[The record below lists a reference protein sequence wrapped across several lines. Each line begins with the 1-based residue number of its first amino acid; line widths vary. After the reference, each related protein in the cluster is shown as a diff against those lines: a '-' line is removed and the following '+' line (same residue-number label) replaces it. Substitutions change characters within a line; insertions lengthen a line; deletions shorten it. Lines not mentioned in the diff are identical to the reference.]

1 MTCPDVKDLL
11 FDEYLNDDLKG
22 DLKNNPMRS
31 AVVAHVS
38 TCEACALELERLR
51 ATTAALGLVQDQE
64 PLVRI
69 RFVSDRVFEQPWWQR
84 LLGRGALWANAGFAI
99 LSCVAAGLIWFQT
112 AGSGASLRAGHLGVG
127 PAAGQPVAMAPADVN
142 RLVDARVQQAVLEAR
157 AESDQRHAAEM
168 KTMLT
173 AFEREQAQ
181 QQQQLFQRIEAAWRI
196 EDGLKT
202 RALYAVLEKPVAG
215 QSGQ

>member
-11 FDEYLNDDLKG
+11 FDENLKEDPKG
-22 DLKNNPMRS
+22 DPKHTPLRRAIM
-31 AVVAHVS
+31 AHVS

-84 LLGRGALWANAGFAI
+84 LLGRGALWANAGLAM
-99 LSCVAAGLIWFQT
+99 LSCLAAGLIWFQT
-112 AGSGASLRAGHLGVG
+112 AGSGAGLRAGHLGVG
-127 PAAGQPVAMAPADVN
+127 SGTGQPVAMAPADVN
-142 RLVDARVQQAVLEAR
+142 RLVDARVQQAVADAR
-157 AESDQRHAAEM
+157 AESDRRHAAEM
-168 KTMLT
+168 QTLLA
-173 AFEREQAQ
+173 AFEREQAR
-181 QQQQLFQRIEAAWRI
+181 QQQQLFQRIEAAWRLD
-196 EDGLKT
+196 DGLKT

>member
-11 FDEYLNDDLKG
+11 FDDNLKNDLK
-22 DLKNNPMRS
+22 DNPMRS
-31 AVVAHVS
+31 AVMAHVS
-38 TCEACALELERLR
+38 TCEACALELERLQ
-51 ATTAALGLVQDQE
+51 ATTAALGMVQDQE

-84 LLGRGALWANAGFAI
+84 LLGRGALWANAGLAM

-112 AGSGASLRAGHLGVG
+112 AGSGASLRAGRLGVG
-127 PAAGQPVAMAPADVN
+127 QVTGRPVAMAPADVN
-142 RLVDARVQQAVLEAR
+142 QLIDARVQQAVADAR
-157 AESDQRHAAEM
+157 AESDRRHAAEM

-181 QQQQLFQRIEAAWRI
+181 QQQQLFQRIEAAWRL

-202 RALYAVLEKPVAG
+202 RTLYAVLEKPVAG
-215 QSGQ
+215 Q

>member
-1 MTCPDVKDLL
+1 
-11 FDEYLNDDLKG
+11 
-22 DLKNNPMRS
+22 
-31 AVVAHVS
+31 
-38 TCEACALELERLR
+38 
-51 ATTAALGLVQDQE
+51 
-64 PLVRI
+64 
-69 RFVSDRVFEQPWWQR
+69 
-84 LLGRGALWANAGFAI
+84 
-99 LSCVAAGLIWFQT
+99 
-112 AGSGASLRAGHLGVG
+112 
-127 PAAGQPVAMAPADVN
+127 
-142 RLVDARVQQAVLEAR
+142 VLEAR

-181 QQQQLFQRIEAAWRI
+181 QQQQLFQRIEAAWRL

>member
-11 FDEYLNDDLKG
+11 FEDQKH
-22 DLKNNPMRS
+22 DLKNDPLRS
-31 AVVAHVS
+31 AVMAHVS
-38 TCEACALELERLR
+38 TCEACVLELERLR

-84 LLGRGALWANAGFAI
+84 LLGRGALWANAGLAM
-99 LSCVAAGLIWFQT
+99 LSCLAAALIWFQT
-112 AGSGASLRAGHLGVG
+112 GGSPHAVPMTLRAGPGT
-127 PAAGQPVAMAPADVN
+127 VAMAPAEVN
-142 RLVDARVQQAVLEAR
+142 KLVDARVQQAVAEAR

-168 KTMLT
+168 NTLLT
-173 AFEREQAQ
+173 AFEREQTQRQ
-181 QQQQLFQRIEAAWRI
+181 QRLFDQLEAAWRL

-202 RALYAVLEKPVAG
+202 RALYAALEKPVGG
-215 QSGQ
+215 QSDQSR